1 MQFVVVSA
9 VVIPVHLTCNMHDL
23 TMDEILNKMKKVQ
36 MQVIDIAKEDCRGI
50 GLPAGSL
57 GALEELKALYHEK
70 DATWFNDAGV
80 VQIHQRFIL
89 IADCLQELLFLII
102 D

>member
-23 TMDEILNKMKKVQ
+23 TMDEILNKMKKVN

-50 GLPAGSL
+50 GLPADSL

-80 VQIHQRFIL
+80 VQNPPAFYPYS
-89 IADCLQELLFLII
+89 DCLQELLFLII